1 LPAGRASAP
10 IFRPVWPRVGKSKVE
25 GLPEIRQQMEK
36 IRVGEFSV
44 RAPGCRVLGSF
55 QDHHEGERGLP
66 MV

>member
-1 LPAGRASAP
+1 LPAGRASGP
-10 IFRPVWPRVGKSKVE
+10 IFSTVSARAGKSKAE